1 MAVPIPEVDRR
12 RLLEVRGL
20 HPAVPVLV
28 LHPLLTVVTGFG
40 RDASDTVV
48 ECLGRLGAPL
58 GPSVS
63 GTVEIGG
70 RILELPG
77 ALSDPDSRP
86 EVVRGPMIVSEL
98 GRRRAAAAA
107 ADVSQRAARVSRREA
122 ALARRDQL
130 VDRLDRL
137 SSRADALERRLDGEE
152 IVDDGEIERLVVA
165 ARLPDPATPNPII
178 TGFADE
184 WDTLVAERRATSG
197 GPTVER
203 AESNLAAVHARIVAR
218 EGLGADRPAAH
229 ALSAEGV
236 ARVQHAHAVVE
247 RIAAGLE
254 DGRRAERRAAGR
266 DVAEALEAERDALLE
281 LGFDSYAAFLLAM
294 AEGRAEGDSSHDAAA
309 LVTAEAALVR
319 ARDRERA
326 FVLLSERELD
336 LRARVARLLGRLP
349 GPDVGAELRA
359 GRETA
364 LPSAG
369 ALNRLTLVL
378 RSVGAPVGDDPLAAA
393 ERWLSTTGSRRAQHA
408 ALRAE
413 LAEIESEGSRLDE
426 QLEQAENELS
436 AAEQELIAGVTG
448 TLAGREAPVVLASAE
463 PDELTPVLKALL
475 APVGP
480 PVVVGECFAEFTAPA
495 TAAVLDV
502 LGELSHHRQVV
513 VVTELDAVARWAEG
527 LGIDAVV
534 WTPIEAEAAEEALAA
549 RPETSETPEI
559 SEPAVTAVAD
569 VTPADASPVDAS
581 PPASAKPVVIHAV
594 VAKTAVEQAA
604 NGVKEAPPAAAD
616 REPQPSRAAGPW
628 KAQPAT
634 KRKRKAKNAPVAPP
648 WEGRFDTSRERA
660 IPSRI
665 NPAVP
670 PPPGSEPLAVCARH
684 NGVITRMRCA
694 RCAQPACDECL
705 VTPRGYRKAVCI
717 ECAIIESGVRKRRRQ
732 RG

>member
-1 MAVPIPEVDRR
+1 MMAVPIPEVDRR

-203 AESNLAAVHARIVAR
+203 AEANLAAVHARIAAR
-218 EGLGADRPAAH
+218 EGSGGAAPAAH

-236 ARVQHAHAVVE
+236 ARVQDAHAVVE

-254 DGRRAERRAAGR
+254 DGRRA
-266 DVAEALEAERDALLE
+266 
-281 LGFDSYAAFLLAM
+281 
-294 AEGRAEGDSSHDAAA
+294 
-309 LVTAEAALVR
+309 
-319 ARDRERA
+319 
-326 FVLLSERELD
+326 
-336 LRARVARLLGRLP
+336 
-349 GPDVGAELRA
+349 
-359 GRETA
+359 
-364 LPSAG
+364 
-369 ALNRLTLVL
+369 
-378 RSVGAPVGDDPLAAA
+378 
-393 ERWLSTTGSRRAQHA
+393 
-408 ALRAE
+408 
-413 LAEIESEGSRLDE
+413 
-426 QLEQAENELS
+426 
-436 AAEQELIAGVTG
+436 
-448 TLAGREAPVVLASAE
+448 
-463 PDELTPVLKALL
+463 
-475 APVGP
+475 
-480 PVVVGECFAEFTAPA
+480 
-495 TAAVLDV
+495 
-502 LGELSHHRQVV
+502 
-513 VVTELDAVARWAEG
+513 
-527 LGIDAVV
+527 
-534 WTPIEAEAAEEALAA
+534 
-549 RPETSETPEI
+549 
-559 SEPAVTAVAD
+559 
-569 VTPADASPVDAS
+569 
-581 PPASAKPVVIHAV
+581 
-594 VAKTAVEQAA
+594 
-604 NGVKEAPPAAAD
+604 
-616 REPQPSRAAGPW
+616 
-628 KAQPAT
+628 
-634 KRKRKAKNAPVAPP
+634 
-648 WEGRFDTSRERA
+648 
-660 IPSRI
+660 
-665 NPAVP
+665 
-670 PPPGSEPLAVCARH
+670 
-684 NGVITRMRCA
+684 
-694 RCAQPACDECL
+694 
-705 VTPRGYRKAVCI
+705 
-717 ECAIIESGVRKRRRQ
+717 
-732 RG
+732 